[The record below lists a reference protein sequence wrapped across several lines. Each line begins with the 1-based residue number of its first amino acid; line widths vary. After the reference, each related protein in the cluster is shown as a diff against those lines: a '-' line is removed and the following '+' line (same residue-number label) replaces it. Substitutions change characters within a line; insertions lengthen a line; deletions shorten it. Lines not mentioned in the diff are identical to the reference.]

1 VYVQH
6 RFYGESMPF
15 GNDSYKSADTL
26 GYLTSTQA
34 LADFAILITSLKQN
48 LSVPDAPVVVFGG
61 SYGGSKRSAQP
72 LVYIRPRDMGLDL
85 PICFYTPDQS
95 FVAVWMS

>member
-1 VYVQH
+1 MQH

-15 GNDSYKSADTL
+15 GNGSYKSAATL

-34 LADFAILITSLKQN
+34 LADFAVLITSLKHN

-61 SYGGSKRSAQP
+61 SYGGSKHTISH
-72 LVYIRPRDMGLDL
+72 LVYSNTYITIRA
-85 PICFYTPDQS
+85 TW
-95 FVAVWMS
+95 V